1 MSNVEHPAHYQG
13 KYECIDEMIQLFG
26 IEAVKSFC
34 RCNIYKYRFRANA
47 KNGAEDIAKAENYMT
62 ILMRLE
68 SEGEST

>member
-26 IEAVKSFC
+26 IESVKSFC

-62 ILMRLE
+62 ILIQLE
-68 SEGEST
+68 SRGEST